1 MAESHYKWFERLSR
15 NCAIGI
21 AQFQN
26 SLLDCYITAKS
37 TYQSAIIFVNE
48 FVQLATAQV
57 ASATFDSPE
66 RILTFC
72 LFLVPT
78 LSQPLSQPTVKA
90 INLWKDKS
98 TLSVLNVL
106 QLLSS

>member
-1 MAESHYKWFERLSR
+1 MNQEDEGV

-57 ASATFDSPE
+57 ASATFKQKIPRANSTCKCNQTQFI
-66 RILTFC
+66 RIKFNFKL
-72 LFLVPT
+72 LFIGWNIP
-78 LSQPLSQPTVKA
+78 
-90 INLWKDKS
+90 
-98 TLSVLNVL
+98 
-106 QLLSS
+106 SSR

>member
-1 MAESHYKWFERLSR
+1 MAESHYKWYERLSR

-72 LFLVPT
+72 PNLVST
-78 LSQPLSQPTVKA
+78 LSQPMTFATIFLFSEHFYQPM
-90 INLWKDKS
+90 
-98 TLSVLNVL
+98 
-106 QLLSS
+106 

>member
-1 MAESHYKWFERLSR
+1 MTESHYKWFERLSR

-48 FVQLATAQV
+48 FVQLATAQI
-57 ASATFDSPE
+57 ASATFDSPKW
-66 RILTFC
+66 ILT
-72 LFLVPT
+72 LYT
-78 LSQPLSQPTVKA
+78 
-90 INLWKDKS
+90 NL
-98 TLSVLNVL
+98 
-106 QLLSS
+106 

>member
-72 LFLVPT
+72 LNLVPT
-78 LSQPLSQPTVKA
+78 YDFCYYFLVFRTLLPANVVLGRKA
-90 INLWKDKS
+90 IK
-98 TLSVLNVL
+98 
-106 QLLSS
+106 QGF

>member
-15 NCAIGI
+15 NCAIPI

-48 FVQLATAQV
+48 FVQLGTAQV

-66 RILTFC
+66 QILTFC
-72 LFLVPT
+72 PNLVST
-78 LSQPLSQPTVKA
+78 LSQPLTFATIFLFSEHFYQPM
-90 INLWKDKS
+90 
-98 TLSVLNVL
+98 
-106 QLLSS
+106 

>member
-1 MAESHYKWFERLSR
+1 MNQEDEGV

-48 FVQLATAQV
+48 FVQLAIAQV
-57 ASATFDSPE
+57 VSATFDNPK

-72 LFLVPT
+72 PNLV
-78 LSQPLSQPTVKA
+78 
-90 INLWKDKS
+90 S
-98 TLSVLNVL
+98 TLYQPMTFATIFLFSEHFY
-106 QLLSS
+106 QPI